1 MKKRLASIFLGLA
14 LFASACN
21 TTTGTQP
28 NDAVRAQAV
37 TAWHDAAQCFRDH
50 GFPAPDPAIDDQ
62 GKATFPEDLPR
73 TPDDVL
79 QACADVLNRIPNTGG
94 SEGQSPAG
102 IQARRQFA
110 LCMRANGVRVWPDP
124 DAEGRFPN
132 TPELA
137 ALGKSPALVAATA
150 TCRHYLSDGGN

>member
-1 MKKRLASIFLGLA
+1 MKKWLASILLGAA
-14 LFASACN
+14 LLASACQ
-21 TTTGTQP
+21 TSTGSRP
-28 NDAVRAQAV
+28 NDSLRAQAV

-62 GKATFPEDLPR
+62 GRATFPDNLPR

-79 QACADVLNRIPNTGG
+79 EACADVLNRIPDSGG
-94 SEGQSPAG
+94 GQGLSPAG

-110 LCMRANGVRVWPDP
+110 VCMRANGVPVWPDP

-132 TPELA
+132 TTELA
-137 ALGKSPALVAATA
+137 AVGKSPALVAATA